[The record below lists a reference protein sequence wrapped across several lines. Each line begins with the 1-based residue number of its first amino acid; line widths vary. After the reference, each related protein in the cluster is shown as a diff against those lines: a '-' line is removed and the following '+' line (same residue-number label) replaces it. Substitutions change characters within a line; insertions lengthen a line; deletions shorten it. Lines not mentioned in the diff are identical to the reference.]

1 MGGRGLARE
10 SMGGHGSAWRG
21 RGPAVSLIAAKVK
34 LAGKGGT
41 MGNRRLGRWNAP
53 TCDMSHA

>member
-1 MGGRGLARE
+1 
-10 SMGGHGSAWRG
+10 MGGHGAG

-34 LAGKGGT
+34 LAEKGGI